1 MNTDITVILFDLG
14 RVLMHID
21 FDAFPNALD
30 LSSEDQRAP
39 YRTATAKLTRVYETG
54 KITTEEFLEAL
65 YVLFESRYSKEKILE
80 AWNSIIVEDNLEIIP
95 LVKKIQQQYVTA
107 ILSNTCESHWQ
118 KVIKISPLTR
128 SFHHTFTSFHLGAMK
143 PERIVYETVCTALS
157 VQPRNVLF
165 IDDLQEN
172 VDGAI
177 SAGMKGILFSGVEKL
192 TKELTNL

>member
-1 MNTDITVILFDLG
+1 MNTDITVVLFDLG

-21 FDAFPNALD
+21 FDAFPNALG
-30 LSSEDQRAP
+30 LSSEDQRTP

-95 LVKKIQQQYVTA
+95 LVKKIQEQYVTA

-143 PERIVYETVCTALS
+143 PDWIVYETVCTALS
-157 VQPRNVLF
+157 VQPYNVLF

-177 SAGMKGILFSGVEKL
+177 SAGMKGILYSSVEKL
-192 TKELTNL
+192 TKELMNL